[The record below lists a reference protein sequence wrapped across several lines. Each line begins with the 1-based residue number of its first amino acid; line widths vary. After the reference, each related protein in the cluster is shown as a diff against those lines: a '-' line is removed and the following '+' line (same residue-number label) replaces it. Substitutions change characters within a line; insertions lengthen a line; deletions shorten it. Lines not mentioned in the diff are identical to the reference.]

1 MLFTKDSIKQ
11 FNKTIT
17 KDLIVLGII
26 WTLFFTIFLITGLNI
41 KKLDVNLIKFINGL
55 LGSISSIIT
64 IYIVLE
70 SLSKA
75 VRMKNVY
82 KSIMT
87 YEENTFIGEI
97 IKYDVIRTVN
107 KGITAREIEI
117 KISDDLTRI
126 FYLDQSFDINSFTE
140 HKNVVI
146 KARNNYVMEI
156 EKYEEIN

>member
-26 WTLFFTIFLITGLNI
+26 WILFFTIFLITGLNI

-97 IKYDVIRTVN
+97 IKCDVIRTVN

-140 HKNVVI
+140 HKNVVM